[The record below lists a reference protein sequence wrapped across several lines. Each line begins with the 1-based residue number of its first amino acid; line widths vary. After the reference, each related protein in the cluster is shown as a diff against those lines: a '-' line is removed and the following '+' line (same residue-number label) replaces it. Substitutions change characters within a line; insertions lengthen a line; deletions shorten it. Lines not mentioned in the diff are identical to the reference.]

1 MSKGGG
7 RTRTITQTS
16 AAPAYAQPYLEYG
29 LSQAKQLYE
38 SPTPEYYPESTV
50 VGFSPQTQA
59 ALAGLEAYAQ
69 GPQPIVEA
77 TQQAVMQNLM
87 GTNPLQAA
95 AFRPVIEQVE
105 AQAAKAGRYGSG
117 YQQAALA
124 QALAPAALQAQQ
136 AAIAQAPGA
145 FQFGQAPSQ
154 LMAQVGA
161 AQEAQQQAQLQA
173 DIDRF
178 MFEQMRPQQKL
189 AEYLASVRGGTV
201 GGQEI
206 TPVYRNPAL
215 GFLSGG
221 LAGGQLAGTLKEAG
235 ALGSLSP
242 VGLMGAGAFFGGL
255 G

>member
-7 RTRTITQTS
+7 RTRTITQTT

-95 AFRPVIEQVE
+95 AFRPVVE
-105 AQAAKAGRYGSG
+105 RVQSEAAKAGRYGSG

-136 AAIAQAPGA
+136 AAIQQAPAA
-145 FQFGQAPSQ
+145 FEFGMAPSQ

-178 MFEQMRPQQKL
+178 MFEQQRPQQKL
-189 AEYLASVRGGTV
+189 AEYMASVAGGTV
-201 GGQEI
+201 GSQQI

-221 LAGGQLAGTLKEAG
+221 LAGGQLAGTLGKAG
-235 ALGSLSP
+235 ALGGISP
-242 VGLMGAGAFFGGL
+242 LALMGGGALLGGL

>member
-7 RTRTITQTS
+7 RTRTITQTT

-29 LSQAKQLYE
+29 LSQARQLYE

-95 AFRPVIEQVE
+95 AFRPVVEQVE

-136 AAIAQAPGA
+136 AAIAQAPAA

-189 AEYLASVRGGTV
+189 AEYLTSVRGGTV
-201 GGQEI
+201 GSQQV

-221 LAGGQLAGTLKEAG
+221 LAGGQLAGTLSEAG
-235 ALGSLSP
+235 ALGSINPLA
-242 VGLMGAGAFFGGL
+242 LMGAGAFFGSRG
-255 G
+255 